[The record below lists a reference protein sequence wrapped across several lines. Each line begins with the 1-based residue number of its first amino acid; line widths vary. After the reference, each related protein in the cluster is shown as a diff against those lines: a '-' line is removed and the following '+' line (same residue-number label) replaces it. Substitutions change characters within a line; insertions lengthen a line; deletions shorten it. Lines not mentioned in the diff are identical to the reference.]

1 MKTDI
6 FKAID
11 LNKPEIKEHIKKQIL
26 DNQLIVFPTETVY
39 GIGANALSPEAV
51 KKIFLIKGRP
61 SDNPLIVHLNDASQ
75 VTKYVKN
82 ISIYAKPLM
91 DAFWPGPLTLV
102 FESSGVFSDIVT
114 GGLQT
119 IAIRVPS
126 HPVAQKVIAYS
137 GVPICA
143 PSANISGKPSSTLFS
158 HVKEDFYGK
167 VSTIIDGGKA
177 EIGLES
183 TVLDLSVEIPTILRP
198 GKITQTMIEEI
209 LKINIINHSEQI
221 VEGAPKS
228 PGMKYKHYAPK
239 GEVSLIDGSFDNV
252 IKYINSQEIVQKNYK
267 IAVLCPDE
275 YVKHLHLKT
284 IINLGSIESP
294 EAIGENLFMSL
305 RQMDEMKIDYI
316 YIPVISQKGLG
327 QAIMNRLL
335 KAANYRIIKV

>member
-11 LNKPEIKEHIKKQIL
+11 LNKPEIKEQIKNQIL
-26 DNQLIVFPTETVY
+26 NNQLVVFPTETVY

-75 VTKYVKN
+75 VTKYIKN

-91 DAFWPGPLTLV
+91 DAFWPGPLTLI
-102 FESSGVFSDIVT
+102 FESNGLFSDIVT
-114 GGLQT
+114 GGLKT

-126 HPVAQKVIAYS
+126 HPVAQNVIACS

-167 VSTIIDGGKA
+167 VSIIIDGGKV

-183 TVLDLSVEIPTILRP
+183 TVLDLTAKTPTILRP
-198 GKITQTMIEEI
+198 GKITQTMIEKV
-209 LKINIINHSEQI
+209 LKIQIINHSEQI
-221 VEGAPKS
+221 IEGAPKS

-239 GEVSLIDGSFDNV
+239 GEVTLIDGSFDNV
-252 IKYINSQEIVQKNYK
+252 IKFINNQEIVQKNCK
-267 IAVLCPDE
+267 IAALCPDE
-275 YVKHLHLKT
+275 YVKHLHLNT
-284 IINLGSIESP
+284 VINLGSIESP

-305 RQMDEMKIDYI
+305 RQMDELKIDYI
-316 YIPVISQKGLG
+316 YIPVISKEGLG